1 MRNALTL
8 QSFYEKS
15 MRKGLVIAV
24 ATLILLGS
32 CKDKKMTN
40 AFDGEDDLG
49 EDSIEAF
56 VGDTLHL
63 FEEEEPPAAVD
74 ELFDDFFFNFLDDDR
89 FQGQRISYP
98 LPCKDGEAD
107 ERLTKEDW
115 HRFDHFKNQEVLS
128 VLYEREQDYA
138 LSKDTSM
145 QHVGVEWIQL
155 RNDEVEKFLF
165 NRVEGK
171 WMLTAIEKKRRAD
184 MPNGDFLD
192 FYAHFIADSLFQRH
206 SLAEPVKVILT
217 SDDGEEEPEEEHL
230 TADEW
235 FEMKNSL
242 PLPTEEIVNV
252 DYGQACISQNRKT
265 LLLQGV
271 SNGMQMKFKFTKD
284 GDDWRLM
291 EIEY

>member
-15 MRKGLVIAV
+15 MRKGLVIAG

-32 CKDKKMTN
+32 CRDKKMTN
-40 AFDGEDDLG
+40 AFDDEDDLE

-63 FEEEEPPAAVD
+63 FEEEALPDAVD
-74 ELFDDFFFNFLDDDR
+74 ELFDDFFYNFLDDDR
-89 FQGQRISYP
+89 FQGQRIAYP
-98 LPCKDGEAD
+98 LPCKEGGEA
-107 ERLTKEDW
+107 EKLTKDDW
-115 HRFDHFKNQEVLS
+115 HRFDHFNDQEVLS

-155 RNDEVEKFLF
+155 KNDEVERFLF

-171 WMLTAIEKKRRAD
+171 WMLTEIEKKRRSD
-184 MPNGDFLD
+184 MPNGEFLD
-192 FYAHFIADSLFQRH
+192 FYAHFVADTVFQRH
-206 SLAEPVKVILT
+206 SLAENVKVILT
-217 SDDGEEEPEEEHL
+217 SDDGEEEPEEEL
-230 TADEW
+230 LNADEW
-235 FEMKNSL
+235 FEMRNSL

-271 SNGMQMKFKFTKD
+271 SNGMQIKFKFTKD
-284 GDDWRLM
+284 GEDWKLM